1 MTGSATNHLTNR
13 RGFLKI
19 AAAGTAAALSRPL
32 PARAAEKTITILHES
47 SFIKPFDEYV
57 QNTLAPAYE
66 KETGI
71 KVVYE
76 VTSVG
81 SLPTRISTIAETGS
95 GADITMNGLLQP
107 FLFGDKYLDV
117 GDIADE
123 VGKAAGRLVRRRQ
136 GSRASSNGKWK
147 AIPFSN
153 IGQLMNWRTDWFA
166 EVGVKKFPETW
177 DELYEVGK
185 KLKAKDHPFGFEL
198 GHGFGD
204 NHGWLYPLLWSYGGA
219 EVAADGKT
227 VVIDSDE
234 TARAVDF
241 ARKFFKDT
249 MLDDV
254 LGWTDVSNNK
264 AWMAEQISCTNNA
277 ESILWF
283 AKREFPEIGKVTDQA
298 HEPGGAEGALPSAQL
313 DQPFDLQLLAGQGGG
328 ARLPALA
335 DGAEAAGRLVRHRP
349 IPITSRCCTATTTRR
364 CGMSSRATCPTA
376 TRSRAR
382 ICRAGRRRRAGNWPK
397 VVAKYVVVD
406 MFAKA
411 CAGASTK
418 DVIKN
423 AEAQLKD
430 IYRSA

>member
-1 MTGSATNHLTNR
+1 MTQRAFGHPTTR
-13 RGFLKI
+13 RKFLSL
-19 AAAGTAAALSRPL
+19 AAAGTAAAMTRPV

-57 QNTLAPAYE
+57 TNTLAPAYE
-66 KETGI
+66 KETGV
-71 KVVYE
+71 KVNYE

-95 GADITMNGLLQP
+95 GADITMNGLLQVIQ
-107 FLFGDKYLDV
+107 FSNKYLDV
-117 GDIADE
+117 GDIADDI
-123 VGKAAGRLVRRRQ
+123 GKAQGGWYDAGREAVVVE
-136 GSRASSNGKWK
+136 GKWK
-147 AIPFSN
+147 AIPFAN
-153 IGQLMNWRTDWFA
+153 IGQLMNWRIDWFA

-177 DELYEVGK
+177 EELYEVGK

-227 VVIDSDE
+227 VTIDSDE

-241 ARKFFKDT
+241 CRKFFKDT

-283 AKREFPEIGKVTDQA
+283 AKREFPDIAKVTDQA
-298 HEPGGAEGALPSAQL
+298 MNPAGPKGRFHLANQISHSIFSFSPVREEARAFMRWLMEPKQLGGWYAIADSYYQPLLHGYDNAPMWNVEPRNLPYR
-313 DQPFDLQLLAGQGGG
+313 D
-328 ARLPALA
+328 ALA
-335 DGAEAAGRLVRHRP
+335 NAHLPGWPAPASRQLAE
-349 IPITSRCCTATTTRR
+349 S
-364 CGMSSRATCPTA
+364 
-376 TRSRAR
+376 
-382 ICRAGRRRRAGNWPK
+382 
-397 VVAKYVVVD
+397 VAKYVVID

-411 CAGASTK
+411 CTGAPTK

-423 AEAQLKD
+423 TAAQLKD